1 MIYRCTNDDDSRYAL
16 LRTALGL
23 LLFDSVSFLIQL
35 CIIDSYDTQLYQH
48 VKSSRTSPFRY
59 PFVNRLTLDFPGVSH
74 SLRDRRLSCSRILR
88 HLTDRRFQLHPEQTL
103 ILRNHQSRETSFQ
116 CGASDSARSPKK
128 PVRRQSVHQ
137 G

>member
-1 MIYRCTNDDDSRYAL
+1 M
-16 LRTALGL
+16 GL

-128 PVRRQSVHQ
+128 TGSPAERAPGISPKSNIRGHQSEVSPSI
-137 G
+137 